1 MVLLEWTIH
10 GSPIIETLGLPM
22 ALSNTWLADRSFWQ
36 SWEQNTKPLPV
47 SWESKEWV
55 CVDQEP
61 VWGTAIDHVEMSTI
75 LDLCFSKVE
84 NNISPND
91 SDRQCRRTLP
101 DRSSPKTDPV
111 DIRLM
116 TDNYIIG
123 AVGYYMPSESFRY
136 LRKIERMIE
145 KITPPTP
152 IHLLDHIIIPINVR
166 HSHWFP
172 AHINLHNQSF
182 SFLDSYQE
190 YSVTSYP
197 LQELLIWKFLKM
209 TWTTHVSGENPG
221 PQWAIPPEK
230 FIKLHPR
237 LGRHQRWD
245 DIGEQGPPVL
255 PPQPHASTSAIQG
268 ELDHGRSLH
277 QTASWRISYLGALGR
292 G

>member
-1 MVLLEWTIH
+1 MVLLEWTLH
-10 GSPIIETLGLPM
+10 GSPTIDTLGLPM
-22 ALSNTWLADRSFWQ
+22 AQSNTWLVDRSFWQ
-36 SWEQNTKPLPV
+36 SWEQNNKPLPV
-47 SWESKEWV
+47 SWDSKEWV

-61 VWGTAIDHVEMSTI
+61 VWGTAINHEEMSTI

-152 IHLLDHIIIPINVR
+152 IHLLDHIIIPINVL
-166 HSHWFP
+166 HSHCF
-172 AHINLHNQSF
+172 
-182 SFLDSYQE
+182 
-190 YSVTSYP
+190 
-197 LQELLIWKFLKM
+197 
-209 TWTTHVSGENPG
+209 
-221 PQWAIPPEK
+221 
-230 FIKLHPR
+230 
-237 LGRHQRWD
+237 RH
-245 DIGEQGPPVL
+245 
-255 PPQPHASTSAIQG
+255 T
-268 ELDHGRSLH
+268 
-277 QTASWRISYLGALGR
+277 
-292 G
+292 